1 MKNHLNIG
9 VIGLGRLGRVYA
21 EGLAHHVPNAN
32 LKAVA
37 DLREDVSEAFARENL
52 VKELWD
58 YYWQK
63 YNDENRID
71 LPKLSVLRY
80 LALLD
85 FLNDQ
90 QYPPNLR
97 GGLLARMKVERPQ
110 LFEQLLKEEETR
122 NIQQTQ
128 ESSN

>member
-1 MKNHLNIG
+1 M
-9 VIGLGRLGRVYA
+9 
-21 EGLAHHVPNAN
+21 
-32 LKAVA
+32 
-37 DLREDVSEAFARENL
+37 LRESYFRYAVRDDDEAFARENL

-90 QYPPNLR
+90 QYPINLR

-110 LFEQLLKEEETR
+110 LFEQLLKAEETK
-122 NIQQTQ
+122 NNQQTQ